1 MNEQNYFTVNE
12 ANQKIPWLEVQLTEV
27 TSLGKDIERLKLD
40 LDELLRKRTG
50 NGHGD
55 TDQNVIDNRKETDVA
70 VGKIRDL
77 AKAITDAMVTITHT
91 TPEATIIVFEDV
103 DKSNWAES
111 GVLASD
117 QT

>member
-1 MNEQNYFTVNE
+1 MPIVRIEMWPGRTHS
-12 ANQKIPWLEVQLTEV
+12 QKSE
-27 TSLGKDIERLKLD
+27 
-40 LDELLRKRTG
+40 
-50 NGHGD
+50 
-55 TDQNVIDNRKETDVA
+55 
-70 VGKIRDL
+70 L